1 MGDDNEICEGLTS
14 NSYVCMNRT
23 TSNYTINTELQSI
36 KDLQLGESINFNED
50 KTQLTLTATTSNH
63 YFIADEKAHCSEK
76 WQDWFCVPN
85 YHNNNKM
92 NKYPETDT
100 MSVGVCFNSCPIGY
114 IPSKIN
120 KCILYNVED
129 DLLYNPLAIIALIG
143 TNLYMDKSNKIKIA
157 NYKDIKDTIGIRGS
171 YLNDLYRVNYNNRF
185 IPYDRIDYI
194 NNLPDITKP
203 YDITKQEKIIIDII
217 KEFVSKGR
225 TDGRTDDNG
234 MCLAIRLIKVD
245 MIKATKEFV
254 EQYINQLSFSKVKQ
268 NMLLGKIKDYVINI
282 EKLDKIFGLDK
293 SGRSKFKNAIS
304 YAYNIMRVV
313 FYESKDGGK
322 TYELSK
328 NVDIDDKIRELIEI
342 NNIIK
347 KDDKGYEKKEN
358 SLIKI
363 FKFAC
368 YNCFNV
374 NYDVIKEY
382 LDEKYGQDSD
392 NIMRRYKNDKDKDVK
407 GNIEKGEDEYEK
419 GFIKCDIDV
428 EQLESVTS
436 NRIFY
441 NIPYYN
447 NIIFCEHQLLS
458 EYSENTKSIIQ
469 IILIL
474 AIFLGIIVVIWL
486 IYGIILYFPLF
497 NKRKGDFISA
507 IVSFLNYCSL
517 FYNFITYYLV
527 CTISY
532 FYFYILCKYCNSN
545 YTILNIFLKLLNI
558 VIIIA
563 LVICTFIIILEML
576 NINYIRLLQNMDFGI
591 GNQVLE
597 GSDIDTNSFIYIYLA
612 ALYFIGIYMYS
623 IYIVRYGISSK
634 EFEMITNKDAKE
646 INSTDYINNL
656 LLNKYVDNM
665 LSKFNAVYDGDQK
678 DTADEGDSGA
688 DGDVDSGEVDS
699 GEVDSGE
706 VDSGAADTSVAPA
719 PPVSVEK
726 KRMRV
731 INPIPQGA
739 LSMSAPPSFTSGDT
753 SVVPTTP
760 SGSVGNRVGRGVYEQ
775 APSGALSMMLTP
787 PTLTPSGSVG
797 NRVGRGEG
805 VFEQIPSNWLTGR
818 TSP

>member
-1 MGDDNEICEGLTS
+1 MSDDNKLCVGLTT
-14 NSYVCMNRT
+14 NSYVCMDRT
-23 TSNYTINTELQSI
+23 TSNYTINTELQTI
-36 KDLQLGESINFNED
+36 KDLEFGESINFNED

-114 IPSKIN
+114 TPSKIN
-120 KCILYNVED
+120 KCTVYNVEE

-143 TNLYMDKSNKIKIA
+143 TNLYMDISYKIKIA
-157 NYKDIKDTIGIRGS
+157 NYKDINDTIGIRGS
-171 YLNDLYRVNYNNRF
+171 YLNDLYRVNFNNMF
-185 IPYDRIDYI
+185 IPKDRIDNII
-194 NNLPDITKP
+194 NNKKIKEK
-203 YDITKQEKIIIDII
+203 ITKQENIIINII
-217 KEFVSKGR
+217 KQFVNKGR
-225 TDGRTDDNG
+225 NG
-234 MCLAIRLIKVD
+234 SDMSMAIKLIKAD
-245 MIKATKEFV
+245 MTKATKEFV
-254 EQYINQLSFSKVKQ
+254 QQYINQLNLSDVKQ
-268 NMLLGKIKDYVINI
+268 KMLLGKIRDYVINI

-293 SGRSKFKNAIS
+293 SGQSKLKNAIS

-313 FYESKDGGK
+313 FYENESKDGGK

-342 NNIIK
+342 NNIIIK
-347 KDDKGYEKKEN
+347 KAEKDDQKAKEEFEKKQN

-382 LDEKYGQDSD
+382 LDEKYGQDGD
-392 NIMRRYKNDKDKDVK
+392 TIIRRNIDADFQ
-407 GNIEKGEDEYEK
+407 YEN

-436 NRIFY
+436 NRILY

-474 AIFLGIIVVIWL
+474 AIFLGIIVFIWL
-486 IYGIILYFPLF
+486 IYATILYFPFF
-497 NKRKGDFISA
+497 NKGKGDFISA
-507 IVSFLNYCSL
+507 IVSFINYCYL

-545 YTILNIFLKLLNI
+545 YTILNIFLKLVNI

-563 LVICTFIIILEML
+563 LVICVFMIILEML
-576 NINYIRLLQNMDFGI
+576 NINYIQLLQNMDFGI

-597 GSDIDTNSFIYIYLA
+597 GSDIETNSFIYIYLG

-623 IYIVRYGISSK
+623 IYIVRYGISNK

-646 INSTDYINNL
+646 INSTNYINNL

-665 LSKFNAVYDGDQK
+665 LSKFNSVYDGDEK
-678 DTADEGDSGA
+678 EIVDEADSGGA
-688 DGDVDSGEVDS
+688 DSGGADS
-699 GEVDSGE
+699 GGADS
-706 VDSGAADTSVAPA
+706 DRAGATSSRTSSLTSLTSL
-719 PPVSVEK
+719 PPIQGVLSRDDIKNFEGSTKYDVPSYPHVEET
-726 KRMRV
+726 RGIRE
-731 INPIPQGA
+731 IIPIPNGELLNTFKPLA
-739 LSMSAPPSFTSGDT
+739 SPP
-753 SVVPTTP
+753 P
-760 SGSVGNRVGRGVYEQ
+760 
-775 APSGALSMMLTP
+775 
-787 PTLTPSGSVG
+787 
-797 NRVGRGEG
+797 
-805 VFEQIPSNWLTGR
+805 
-818 TSP
+818 

>member
-1 MGDDNEICEGLTS
+1 MSDDNKLCVGLTT
-14 NSYVCMNRT
+14 NSYVCMDRT
-23 TSNYTINTELQSI
+23 TSNYTINTELQTI
-36 KDLQLGESINFNED
+36 KDLEFGESINFNED

-76 WQDWFCVPN
+76 WQDWFCIPN

-114 IPSKIN
+114 TPSKIN
-120 KCILYNVED
+120 KCTVYNVEE

-143 TNLYMDKSNKIKIA
+143 TNLYMDISDKIKIA

-171 YLNDLYRVNYNNRF
+171 YLNDLYRVNFNNMF
-185 IPYDRIDYI
+185 IPKDRIDNII
-194 NNLPDITKP
+194 NNKKIEEK
-203 YDITKQEKIIIDII
+203 ITKQENIIINII
-217 KEFVSKGR
+217 KQFVNKGR
-225 TDGRTDDNG
+225 NG
-234 MCLAIRLIKVD
+234 SDMSMAIKLIKAD
-245 MIKATKEFV
+245 MTKATKEFV
-254 EQYINQLSFSKVKQ
+254 QQFINQLNLSNLKQ
-268 NMLLGKIKDYVINI
+268 KMLLGKIRDYVINI

-293 SGRSKFKNAIS
+293 SGQSKLKNAIS

-342 NNIIK
+342 NNIIIK
-347 KDDKGYEKKEN
+347 KAEKDDQKAKEEFEKKQN

-382 LDEKYGQDSD
+382 LDEKYGQDGD
-392 NIMRRYKNDKDKDVK
+392 TIIRRNIDAEFH
-407 GNIEKGEDEYEK
+407 IET

-436 NRIFY
+436 NRILY

-474 AIFLGIIVVIWL
+474 AIFLGIIVFIWL
-486 IYGIILYFPLF
+486 IYATILYFPFF
-497 NKRKGDFISA
+497 NKGKGDFISA
-507 IVSFLNYCSL
+507 IVSFINYCYL

-545 YTILNIFLKLLNI
+545 YTILNIFLKLVNI

-563 LVICTFIIILEML
+563 LVICVFMIILEML
-576 NINYIRLLQNMDFGI
+576 NINYIQLLQNMDFGI

-597 GSDIDTNSFIYIYLA
+597 GSDIETNSFIYIYLG

-623 IYIVRYGISSK
+623 IYIVRYGISNK

-646 INSTDYINNL
+646 INSTNYINNL

-665 LSKFNAVYDGDQK
+665 LSKFNSVYDGDQK
-678 DTADEGDSGA
+678 EIVEEGSDEADSG
-688 DGDVDSGEVDS
+688 
-699 GEVDSGE
+699 
-706 VDSGAADTSVAPA
+706 GAGTTSSRTSYVPPTSTPPTSTPPTSTPPTSTPPTSTPPTSSLTSLTSLPPIPGVFSRDYIENLEEMRRGVFEPA
-719 PPVSVEK
+719 PK
-726 KRMRV
+726 
-731 INPIPQGA
+731 
-739 LSMSAPPSFTSGDT
+739 
-753 SVVPTTP
+753 
-760 SGSVGNRVGRGVYEQ
+760 
-775 APSGALSMMLTP
+775 GALSMMMFPPTP
-787 PTLTPSGSVG
+787 PPPPVEEPGRR
-797 NRVGRGEG
+797 RVIMP
-805 VFEQIPSNWLTGR
+805 IPKN
-818 TSP
+818 PFK